1 MNKRYQEDLDYFLN
15 FAESERGK
23 ELDKKYPNES
33 MHLDFYFLHS
43 KNELKDFINTFLK
56 LHKINDDYDFYY
68 FMNCIIKYMGGHI
81 DAHTRLIM
89 SDNDNASMEV
99 ELYEGYL
106 QVDYNNDGIYE
117 NIIVHAIGDEPIRI
131 ATNDFDFPPFFVANS
146 NNALMESFLPFV
158 FVHTLMISPSGFTA
172 AVLPFLVTYILHP
185 DLI

>member
-89 SDNDNASMEV
+89 SDNDNAYPLSIQAINNKLYVTKCSNEKYSYSELLEINKVSINKIIDEV
-99 ELYEGYL
+99 EKLG
-106 QVDYNNDGIYE
+106 VVICMN
-117 NIIVHAIGDEPIRI
+117 
-131 ATNDFDFPPFFVANS
+131 
-146 NNALMESFLPFV
+146 
-158 FVHTLMISPSGFTA
+158 
-172 AVLPFLVTYILHP
+172 
-185 DLI
+185 

>member
-1 MNKRYQEDLDYFLN
+1 MNERYQEDLDYFLN

-89 SDNDNASMEV
+89 SDNDNAYPLSSNPNNSYTICIFITFICPIMYSSIQYLFSCFLN
-99 ELYEGYL
+99 LY
-106 QVDYNNDGIYE
+106 NTKNTRPHR
-117 NIIVHAIGDEPIRI
+117 N
-131 ATNDFDFPPFFVANS
+131 F
-146 NNALMESFLPFV
+146 
-158 FVHTLMISPSGFTA
+158 
-172 AVLPFLVTYILHP
+172 YILWFHP
-185 DLI
+185 VSALPHSAYLCSHPLLNHISSHHRLQTFFLWNRH